1 VNSEQLP
8 PELQRVHMVGIG
20 GAGMSGIAR
29 ILLDRGGLVSGSDAK
44 ESRGIHA
51 LRARGALIRI
61 GHDASSLDLLPG
73 GATAVITTHAAIP
86 KTNPELVEARRRGI
100 PVVLRPVV
108 LAKLMDGRTTLMVTG
123 THGKTT
129 TTSMLIVVLQ
139 HCGLDPSFAVGGEL
153 GEAGTNAHHGSG
165 DYFVAEA
172 DESDGSLLEYTPNV
186 AVVTNIETDHLDF
199 YGSADAYV
207 EVFDSFV
214 ERLAPGGA
222 LVVCTDDLG
231 AAALAQRTAELG
243 IRVLRYGSGSQGE
256 SDQDL
261 AGTLLSWE
269 QQDTGAVAHIQLA
282 GEPHPRVM
290 RLSVPGRHMALNAL
304 GALLAAI
311 EIGAPA
317 DDVLDGLAG
326 FEGVRRR
333 FELVGTA
340 GSVRVFDDYAHHP
353 TEISATLAAV
363 RTVLEQSGDGRSLVV
378 FQPHLYSRT
387 KAFAA
392 EFGRALDA
400 ADEVFVLDVYGARE
414 QPLAGVNGAS
424 VAEHVSVPVRYLPDL
439 SAVAQEVAA
448 AAGPGDV
455 IVTMGAGDV
464 TLLGPEIVTALRAR
478 ANRTVPGH
486 PGVLQ

>member
-1 VNSEQLP
+1 MKRAEPLP
-8 PELQRVHMVGIG
+8 PELRRVHMVGIG

-44 ESRGIHA
+44 ESRGVRA

-61 GHDASSLDLLPG
+61 GHDVSSLDLLPG

-100 PVVLRPVV
+100 PVLLRPAV
-108 LAKLMDGRTTLMVTG
+108 LAKLMAGLTTLMVTG

-129 TTSMLIVVLQ
+129 TTSMLIVALQ

-165 DYFVAEA
+165 GCFVAEA

-186 AVVTNIETDHLDF
+186 AVVTNIESDHLDYF
-199 YGSADAYV
+199 QTAEAYAA
-207 EVFDSFV
+207 VFDAFA

-222 LVVCTDDLG
+222 LVVCIDDPG
-231 AAALAQRTAELG
+231 AAAFAERAAALG
-243 IRVLRYGSGSQGE
+243 IRVLRYGSTAEGPTGE
-256 SDQDL
+256 L

-269 QQDTGAVAHIQLA
+269 QQGTGAVAHIKLA
-282 GEPHPRVM
+282 SEIHPWVM

-311 EIGAPA
+311 EVGAEPEC
-317 DDVLDGLAG
+317 VLDGLAG

-333 FELVGTA
+333 FELIGTA
-340 GSVRVFDDYAHHP
+340 ASVRVFDDYAHHP
-353 TEISATLAAV
+353 TEIGVTLAAV
-363 RTVLEQSGDGRSLVV
+363 RTLLQQSGSGRSLVV

-387 KAFAA
+387 KAFAT
-392 EFGRALDA
+392 EFGAALSA
-400 ADEVFVLDVYGARE
+400 ADEVFVLDVYAARE
-414 QPLAGVNGAS
+414 QPLAGVSGAS
-424 VAEHVSVPVRYLPDL
+424 VAEHVTVPVRYLPDF
-439 SAVAQEVAA
+439 SAVADTVAA
-448 AAGPGDV
+448 AAEPGDV
-455 IVTMGAGDV
+455 VVTMGAGDV
-464 TLLGPEIVTALRAR
+464 TMLGPEIVTALRVR
-478 ANRTVPGH
+478 ANRSAPGRSGVPW
-486 PGVLQ
+486 